1 MSFLFVAM
9 MQLLKLTTI
18 SIIFLLVL
26 FFIKTILAITTGLA
40 EWINT
45 ATSLSFAVL
54 VSWFSW
60 RWFSGKNIGITA
72 AVMSGALILGGFGFV
87 FGFFGSMLITRD
99 TQQAAT
105 IGIFI
110 ASPLGMLLGAVAGY
124 ILISRQKQSIS
135 R

>member
-1 MSFLFVAM
+1 M
-9 MQLLKLTTI
+9 MQLLKLITI

-26 FFIKTILAITTGLA
+26 FFMKTMLSITTDLE

-45 ATSLSFAVL
+45 TVSLSFAAL
-54 VSWFSW
+54 ASWHSW
-60 RWFSGKNIGITA
+60 RWFSGNTIGLAA
-72 AVMSGALILGGFGFV
+72 AVFSGALILGGFGFV
-87 FGFFGSMLITRD
+87 FGFFGPMLITRD

-124 ILISRQKQSIS
+124 ILVSRQKQSVN

>member
-1 MSFLFVAM
+1 M
-9 MQLLKLTTI
+9 
-18 SIIFLLVL
+18 
-26 FFIKTILAITTGLA
+26 KTMLSITTDLE

-45 ATSLSFAVL
+45 TVSLSFAAL
-54 VSWFSW
+54 ASWHSW
-60 RWFSGKNIGITA
+60 RWFSGNTIGLAA
-72 AVMSGALILGGFGFV
+72 AVFSGALILGGFGFV
-87 FGFFGSMLITRD
+87 FGFFGPMLITRD

-124 ILISRQKQSIS
+124 ILVSRQKQSVS